1 MKSFSKKKIII
12 GMINAIDNDSAKA
25 FNTISA
31 ININTENFKLGSKN
45 LNILLIVFI
54 HKNSI

>member
-1 MKSFSKKKIII
+1 MKLFSNKKIII

-25 FNTISA
+25 FNTIST

>member
-1 MKSFSKKKIII
+1 MKSFSKKKIIF

-25 FNTISA
+25 FNTIST

>member
-25 FNTISA
+25 FNTIST

>member
-1 MKSFSKKKIII
+1 MKLFSKKKIII

-25 FNTISA
+25 FNIISTI
-31 ININTENFKLGSKN
+31 NVNTENFKLGSKN

-54 HKNSI
+54 QKNLI

>member
-1 MKSFSKKKIII
+1 
-12 GMINAIDNDSAKA
+12 MINAIDNDSAKA
-25 FNTISA
+25 FNTIST